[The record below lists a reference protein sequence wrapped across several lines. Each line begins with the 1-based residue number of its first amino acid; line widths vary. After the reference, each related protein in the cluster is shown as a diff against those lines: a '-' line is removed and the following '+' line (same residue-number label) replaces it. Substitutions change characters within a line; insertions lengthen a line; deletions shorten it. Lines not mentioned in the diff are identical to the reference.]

1 MTQEITFDLARSLVP
16 PRPEDGHKG
25 TFGHLA
31 IIAGARGFTGAPRL
45 AALAAC
51 RAGTGLVSIG
61 APDAVADLI
70 NLGVMEAMCHALPST
85 DAGAIAHAAV
95 QPALKFVATKSAVA
109 LGPGITQQP
118 ETMQFVL
125 DFVRANGKPIV
136 IDADGLNALA
146 TSPKT
151 IAAIA
156 APCVL
161 TPHPGEMARLTGLDT
176 ATVQGSREETAAK
189 FAAEHGCSLVLKGY
203 RTLVAQSDG
212 SLFINVTGSV
222 ALASGG
228 TGDVLTG
235 IIGSLLAQGLTPLDA
250 ARLGVFVHGLAG
262 DLAAQEKSPRG
273 LIASDVIHAL
283 PKAWRVLEE
292 GRR

>member
-31 IIAGARGFTGAPRL
+31 ILAGARGYTGAPRM
-45 AALAAC
+45 AALAAG
-51 RAGTGLVSIG
+51 RAGAGLVSIG
-61 APDAVADLI
+61 APAAVADFI
-70 NLGVMEAMCHALPST
+70 GLGVLEAMCQPLPNTPS
-85 DAGAIAHAAV
+85 GAFSHAAV
-95 QPALKFVATKSAVA
+95 QPAMDFVANKNAVA
-109 LGPGITQQP
+109 LGPGITQQA
-118 ETMQFVL
+118 ETQQFVC
-125 DFVRANGKPIV
+125 DFVFQCSLPMV

-146 TSPKT
+146 ATPDALAT
-151 IAAIA
+151 LDTAH
-156 APCVL
+156 VL
-161 TPHPGEMARLTGLDT
+161 TPHPGEMGRLTGT
-176 ATVQGSREETAAK
+176 S
-189 FAAEHGCSLVLKGY
+189 AAEVQADREDVAARFADAHGCVLVLKGY
-203 RTLVAQSDG
+203 RTLVAEPG
-212 SLFINVTGSV
+212 GALFENPTGSV

-262 DLAAQEKSPRG
+262 DIAAHEKSPRG
-273 LIASDVIHAL
+273 LIASDVIEAL